1 MGNAKCLISR
11 DGNHPMSNEESI
23 AMKAACIQA
32 AAALVAAW
40 WPLMRNGDITPSR
53 LELDGNAVECA
64 RVAGLL
70 YTQVSGIDW
79 GVLPKALPV
88 GSTQRP
94 RASRFPAPKTIG

>member
-1 MGNAKCLISR
+1 MPS
-11 DGNHPMSNEESI
+11 MSNEEKI
-23 AMKAACIQA
+23 AIKAACVQA
-32 AAALVAAW
+32 AATLVESW
-40 WPLMRNGDITPSR
+40 WRTIRNGDVAPSR

-88 GSTQRP
+88 GSAQRQ
-94 RASRFPAPKTIG
+94 RASGFPAPKTIG